1 MICHLLSPL
10 IPILQFKKRGNTVLL
25 FITVSYN
32 AKWLNLSI
40 CLSLN
45 FIVFPKIY
53 DITSALLK
61 SEIDGAFVDSFII
74 TAHLNLIRDH
84 PGIRIERT
92 IEHPVTYGMVLA
104 GNSSRM
110 ESCARRYVENYPRK
124 VFQKIAE
131 HLKPLKV
138 GFYLIRNLSLHG
150 EL

>member
-1 MICHLLSPL
+1 MI
-10 IPILQFKKRGNTVLL
+10 K
-25 FITVSYN
+25 
-32 AKWLNLSI
+32 SI

-53 DITSALLK
+53 DITTALLK

-74 TAHLNLIRDH
+74 TAHLNLIRNH
-84 PGIRIERT
+84 PGLRIERT

-138 GFYLIRNLSLHG
+138 GFYLIRNLSLHSG
-150 EL
+150 L